1 MRSKGVFAVLLAILL
16 VMGCKRSP
24 EVPAKPSMGMT
35 LASPAFADNGEIPA
49 KYGCSGGGQAVSPP
63 LTIGGVPASA
73 KSLALMVDDPDA
85 PGGTFTH
92 WLVWNIAP
100 ATTTVAEGLTPAGAS
115 EGKNGYGKAGWGAP
129 CPPSGEHH
137 YVFTLY
143 ALDTAQVASSEEIP
157 KHAVAQAKLVGRY
170 ARK

>member
-1 MRSKGVFAVLLAILL
+1 
-16 VMGCKRSP
+16 
-24 EVPAKPSMGMT
+24 MGMT
-35 LASPAFADNGEIPA
+35 LASPAFTDNGEIPA

-63 LTIGGVPASA
+63 LTINSVPADA
-73 KSLALMVDDPDA
+73 KSLALIVGDPDA

-92 WLVWNIAP
+92 WIVWNIP
-100 ATTTVAEGLTPAGAS
+100 PTTTSVAEGLAPAGAS
-115 EGKNGYGKAGWGAP
+115 EGKNGYGKSGWGAP

-143 ALDTAQVASSEEIP
+143 ALDTAQIAGSDEIP

>member
-1 MRSKGVFAVLLAILL
+1 MRTKVLAALLLVFA
-16 VMGCKRSP
+16 CKRSP

-35 LASPAFADNGEIPA
+35 LSSPAFANNGEIPE

-63 LTIGGVPASA
+63 LTISGAPPEA
-73 KSLALMVDDPDA
+73 KSLALIVDDPDA

-92 WLVWNIAP
+92 WVVWNIAP
-100 ATTTVAEGLTPAGAS
+100 STTSVAEGLTPAGAS
-115 EGKNGYGKAGWGAP
+115 EGKNTSGQNGYAAP

-137 YVFTLY
+137 YVFNLY
-143 ALDTAQVASSEEIP
+143 ALDAPQIATADEIP

-170 ARK
+170 RR

>member
-1 MRSKGVFAVLLAILL
+1 MRSKVLLAVLL
-16 VMGCKRSP
+16 VFGCKRSL
-24 EVPAKPSMGMT
+24 EISAKPTMGMT
-35 LASPAFADNGEIPA
+35 LASPAFSNNGEIPA

-63 LTIGGVPASA
+63 LTISGVPAKA
-73 KSLALMVDDPDA
+73 KSLALIVDDPDA

-92 WLVWNIAP
+92 WLVWNIP
-100 ATTTVAEGLTPAGAS
+100 PSTTSVAEGLTPAGAS
-115 EGKNGYGKAGWGAP
+115 EGKNGYGKSGWGAP

-143 ALDTAQVASSEEIP
+143 GLDTAQIAGSDEIA
-157 KHAVAQAKLVGRY
+157 KHTVAQAKLVGRY

>member
-1 MRSKGVFAVLLAILL
+1 MRSKVLLAVLLAVLG
-16 VMGCKRSP
+16 VFACKRSP
-24 EVPAKPSMGMT
+24 DVPAKPSMGMT
-35 LASPAFADNGEIPA
+35 LASPAFTNNGEIPA

-63 LTIGGVPASA
+63 LTINSAPAGA
-73 KSLALMVDDPDA
+73 KSLALIVDDPDA

-92 WLVWNIAP
+92 WIVWNIPP
-100 ATTTVAEGLTPAGAS
+100 ATTSVAEGLAPAGAS
-115 EGKNGYGKAGWGAP
+115 EGKNGYGKSGWGAP

-143 ALDTAQVASSEEIP
+143 ALDTAQIAGSEEIH

>member
-1 MRSKGVFAVLLAILL
+1 MRIKVVLAVLLVIA
-16 VMGCKRSP
+16 CKRSP
-24 EVPAKPSMGMT
+24 DAPAKPSMGMK
-35 LASPAFADNGEIPA
+35 LASPAFREHGEIPA

-63 LTIGGVPASA
+63 LTISGVPADA
-73 KSLALMVDDPDA
+73 KSLALIVDDPDA

-100 ATTTVAEGLTPAGAS
+100 GTTAIAEGLVPAGAS
-115 EGKNGYGKAGWGAP
+115 EGKNGYGKNGWGPP

-137 YVFTLY
+137 YIFVLY
-143 ALDTAQVASSEEIP
+143 ALDTPQIAGSDEIP
-157 KHAVAQAKLVGRY
+157 KHAVAQAKLIARY

>member
-1 MRSKGVFAVLLAILL
+1 MRCKVAFAVLLVIA
-16 VMGCKRSP
+16 CKRSP
-24 EVPAKPSMGMT
+24 DAPAKPSMGMS
-35 LASPAFADNGEIPA
+35 LASPAFTDNGEIPA

-63 LTIGGVPASA
+63 LTIGGVPAAA
-73 KSLALMVDDPDA
+73 KSLALIVDDPDA

-100 ATTTVAEGLTPAGAS
+100 STTSIAEGLPPAGAS
-115 EGKNGYGKAGWGAP
+115 EGKNGYGKTGWGSP

-137 YVFTLY
+137 YIFVLY
-143 ALDTAQVASSEEIP
+143 ALDAPQIAGADEIP
-157 KHAVAQAKLVGRY
+157 KHAVAQAKLIGRY

>member
-1 MRSKGVFAVLLAILL
+1 MRSKVLFAVLPVILFA
-16 VMGCKRSP
+16 MACKRSGD
-24 EVPAKPSMGMT
+24 VAAKPSMGMT
-35 LASPAFADNGEIPA
+35 LASPAFANNGEIPA
-49 KYGCSGGGQAVSPP
+49 KYGCSGGGRAVSPP
-63 LTIGGVPASA
+63 LRISGAPASA

-100 ATTTVAEGLTPAGAS
+100 TTTTVAEGLTPAGAS

-129 CPPSGEHH
+129 CPPSGGHH

-143 ALDTAQVASSEEIP
+143 ALDAPQIASAEEIP
-157 KHAVAQAKLVGRY
+157 KHAVAEAKLVGRY
-170 ARK
+170 ARQ

>member
-1 MRSKGVFAVLLAILL
+1 
-16 VMGCKRSP
+16 
-24 EVPAKPSMGMT
+24 MGMA
-35 LASPAFADNGEIPA
+35 LASPEFVNDGEIPA

-63 LTIGGVPASA
+63 LTIRNVPAEA

-100 ATTTVAEGLTPAGAS
+100 STTAVAEGLPPAGAS
-115 EGKNGYGKAGWGAP
+115 VGMNGYGKSGWGAP

-137 YVFTLY
+137 YIFVLY
-143 ALDTAQVASSEEIP
+143 ALDAPQIARADEIP
-157 KHAVAQAKLVGRY
+157 KHTIAQAKLIGRY
-170 ARK
+170 AKK